1 MAIGKILYKSFY
13 WRVFQ
18 WGSSFLVNILF
29 ARMLRASLSAELY
42 SLVYL
47 FSIFTS
53 FFTLGLD
60 IGLNYFISR
69 GELSSALARRIIG
82 GVTAVAVVTSLLLVF
97 IGHGLIHDPGISL
110 PRLLLFSG
118 CQIAG
123 TLLVVLSGAFFT
135 AYGRNHIPAKIGCL
149 FNVLVVALAL
159 AEDRVY
165 HGRQAIDNLFL
176 LYFLLSLGQGV
187 VLFLLTAR
195 YSGRR
200 GEDPKKDVS
209 PGFLL
214 RYCSVSFI
222 TNLIFFLG
230 GRVALFLLPYRVPT
244 SDLGNYI
251 QVYKIVEYMSMVAA
265 FLYYPFITLV
275 ATEDRDKMNEK
286 ALMLVRLSNTAVLMV
301 TLMILVLGPFLFPF
315 VFGSSFSQMPGI
327 FLWFIPGLFAA
338 CSSTFFT
345 AWYFG
350 AGHIRYNLMSACLQM
365 GAAIMLF
372 FLLTP
377 AWGVR
382 GAAMGYS
389 GAALLSMGY
398 DCLLFRKFYHY
409 KPADLLLIQ
418 RNDWHILR
426 TFKEKWLKGRE
437 RSAKGGGMGR
447 ST

>member
-47 FSIFTS
+47 FSIFTG

-82 GVTAVAVVTSLLLVF
+82 GVTAMAVVISPLLLF
-97 IGHGLIHDPGISL
+97 IGHGLIRDPGISL
-110 PRLLLFSG
+110 QRLLLFSI

-123 TLLVVLSGAFFT
+123 SLLVTLSGTLFT
-135 AYGRNHIPAKIGCL
+135 AYGQNHIPSKIGCL
-149 FNVLVVALAL
+149 FNALVAVLAL
-159 AEDRVY
+159 AENGIY

-176 LYFLLSLGQGV
+176 LYFLLSLGQGI
-187 VLFLLTAR
+187 VLFLLTER
-195 YSGRR
+195 YPGRR
-200 GEDPKKDVS
+200 GEDAKKNVS
-209 PGFLL
+209 PFFLL
-214 RYCSVSFI
+214 RYCFMSFI
-222 TNLIFFLG
+222 TNFVFFLG
-230 GRVALFLLPYRVPT
+230 GRVALYLLPSRVPAPE
-244 SDLGNYI
+244 LGNYI
-251 QVYKIVEYMSMVAA
+251 QVYKIVEYMSMAAA
-265 FLYYPFITLV
+265 FLYYPFITMV
-275 ATEDRDKMNEK
+275 ATEDRDKMNAK
-286 ALMLVRLSNTAVLMV
+286 ALMLVRLSNTAVLLV
-301 TLMILVLGPFLFPF
+301 TLVIMVLGPFLFPF
-315 VFGSSFSQMPGI
+315 VFGSSFGQMSSI
-327 FLWFIPGLFAA
+327 FFWFIPGLFAA

-350 AGHIRYNLMSACLQM
+350 AGHVRYNLTSACLQM
-365 GAAIMLF
+365 GTAVLLF

-389 GAALLSMGY
+389 GAALLSMTY
-398 DCLLFRKFYHY
+398 DCLLFKKFYHY

-426 TFKEKWLKGRE
+426 AFKEKWLPRRE
-437 RSAKGGGMGR
+437 KIS
-447 ST
+447 